1 MKTRVILF
9 ARVASGEQNTV
20 PQFVFA
26 RWGSTLEIELPFQLG
41 VEDFANRFKFK
52 RHSKFDYAVGE
63 MGKKATLIECVDPQL
78 SSELALDPERKLSLT
93 WEPFRQTA
101 QSFSDGQDR
110 RFLQLAV
117 QFLASGESVD
127 DSVVAAEYDAEF
139 IQQLQKTLTEQN
151 ASKDK

>member
-9 ARVASGEQNTV
+9 ARVAASEGNPV

-26 RWGSTLEIELPFQLG
+26 RWGRSLELELPFQFG

-52 RHSKFDYAVGE
+52 RHSKFDSAVGE
-63 MGKKATLIECVDPQL
+63 MGKRATLIECVDSQL
-78 SSELALDPERKLSLT
+78 SSELTLEPDRTLLLT

-101 QSFSDGQDR
+101 QAFGDGQDR

-117 QFLASGESVD
+117 QFLASGENVD
-127 DSVVAAEYDAEF
+127 DSIIAAEYDAEF
-139 IQQLQKTLTEQN
+139 IQQLQKTLAEQS
-151 ASKDK
+151 AAKDK